1 MSSRNGVPFCLAR
14 AGERPQHFAMQA
26 SALYERDA
34 ARTVIRLMSAAART
48 SPKTRGLDNI
58 RVRVIED
65 DASRERLVARMREIA
80 RRENRPGLERDAE
93 NIVASPAILVVGVAT
108 RSAGLNCGFCG
119 HPTCE
124 ALEQACGVCA
134 FNSMDLGIAV
144 ASAASVAAHHHLDNR
159 LMYSIGKAAIDL
171 GLLPPEVI
179 QALGIPLSVT
189 GKNPFFD
196 RKG

>member
-1 MSSRNGVPFCLAR
+1 
-14 AGERPQHFAMQA
+14 MQT
-26 SALYERDA
+26 SAPYERDA
-34 ARTVIRLMSAAART
+34 ARTVVRLMAAAART
-48 SPKTRGLDNI
+48 SPKTRGLDNL

-65 DASRERLVARMREIA
+65 DDSRDRLIARMREIA
-80 RRENRPGLERDAE
+80 RRENRPGLERDAG
-93 NIVASPAILVVGVAT
+93 NLAASPAILVLGVAT
-108 RSAGLNCGFCG
+108 KSAGLNCGFCG
-119 HPTCE
+119 HATCD

-134 FNSMDLGIAV
+134 FNSMDLGIAA

-159 LMYSIGKAAIDL
+159 IMYSIGKAAVDL
-171 GLLPPEVI
+171 GLFPGGVV